1 MAKKKDSFKFLEQ
14 STDKRETRSVAAR
27 IDSKTLDRFDKAVK
41 IAESN
46 GYTLSIT
53 SVIQKA
59 IEQAIEEVS
68 ETLNI
73 DIDQVKL
80 PLELPTSKSK

>member
-1 MAKKKDSFKFLEQ
+1 MAKKKDTFKFLEQ
-14 STDKRETRSVAAR
+14 ATDKRETRSVAAR

-41 IAESN
+41 LAEFS

-59 IEQAIEEVS
+59 IEQAIDEVS
-68 ETLNI
+68 EALNI
-73 DIDQVKL
+73 DIDQAEL
-80 PLELPTSKSK
+80 PLELPVSKSK